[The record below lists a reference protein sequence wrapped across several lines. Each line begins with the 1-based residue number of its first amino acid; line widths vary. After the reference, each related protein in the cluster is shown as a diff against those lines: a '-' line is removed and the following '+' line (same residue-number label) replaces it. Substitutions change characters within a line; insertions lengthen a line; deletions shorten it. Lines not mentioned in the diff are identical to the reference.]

1 MPGDNPIQGHWLHE
15 LDTLQKNFALLQQ
28 QLVADAI
35 HDIRVA
41 IKKLRSYF
49 KLCLALSK
57 KEDKD
62 QLSRTK
68 DLFSILG
75 RHRNLE
81 ITKQLAV
88 SIAGKDLQ
96 KIKPL
101 LVYLQLLQDQVAE
114 YCLQAIQQYNMDEL
128 SKLTT
133 QMEKEFENFDEHE
146 LRHETRNAIVSSIEN
161 VKDNQADFFKKSHLV
176 RKDLKNC
183 FYWSKIFDEHLA
195 FSKTEIKKM
204 DHILDNLG
212 KIQDHEV
219 LITNFK
225 NFRKSILSDTMNEY
239 DMIKKMEERAKKKR
253 EVALEKANKLTEE
266 LIADI
271 K

>member
-1 MPGDNPIQGHWLHE
+1 MPGDNPILRHWQNE
-15 LDTLQKNFALLQQ
+15 LETFNKNFSLLQQ
-28 QLVADAI
+28 QLIADAI

-62 QLSRTK
+62 QLSKTK
-68 DLFSILG
+68 ELFSVLG

-81 ITKQLAV
+81 ITKQLAG
-88 SIAGKDLQ
+88 SFAGKDSH

-114 YCLQAIQQYNMDEL
+114 YCLQAIQEYDVHEL
-128 SKLTT
+128 NELTI
-133 QMEKEFENFDEHE
+133 QMKREFENFDEDE
-146 LRHETRNAIVSSIEN
+146 LHHETKNVIESSIEN
-161 VKDNQADFFKKSHLV
+161 VKDNLGDFHEKSHLI

-183 FYWSKIFDEHLA
+183 FYWCKIFDEHLV
-195 FSKTEIKKM
+195 FSKPEIKKM

-219 LITNFK
+219 LITNLK
-225 NFRKSILSDTMNEY
+225 NFRRAILSDTMKEY
-239 DMIKKMEERAKKKR
+239 DMIKRMEERAQKKR
-253 EVALEKANKLTEE
+253 DAALEKANKLTDE
-266 LIADI
+266 LIAGI